1 MGAFSKF
8 QKAKTAA
15 GPRVR
20 FDIGQYLCAISGV
33 KFDKTRKGDELFAV
47 SFRIIETS
55 NTSPTLQP
63 GCFADWAAMSSWD
76 SYEGLVKDF
85 ICKLYG
91 YTEAELNSLP
101 EDDFEQLMVL
111 LTGSEQAATGRL
123 IRVECLPVTN
133 KAGEDAQAVR
143 FHTVAEEDQPAQTS
157 AAAAE

>member
-8 QKAKTAA
+8 QKAKAAA

-33 KFDKTRKGDELFAV
+33 KFDKTRKSEELFAV
-47 SFRIIETS
+47 SFRIIESTNS
-55 NTSPTLQP
+55 NPILQP

-91 YTEAELNSLP
+91 YTETELSGLP
-101 EDDFEQLMVL
+101 ESDFEQLMTL
-111 LTGSEQAATGRL
+111 LTGAEQAATGRH

-133 KAGEDAQAVR
+133 KAGGDAQAVR
-143 FHTVAEEDQPAQTS
+143 FHTVAEGDQPGDT
-157 AAAAE
+157 AAAAQ